1 MPASAEPHSKE
12 RTLVAVAAVQDFNY
26 KVALASG
33 LRELQAGRLRQAEQQ
48 FGYLCAKFPDAPGG
62 YRGLAKVRMEQ
73 ADRPGALAALRDG
86 AAKLAKAG
94 EHTGVVALLT
104 EALQLDPID
113 LGAHR
118 RLAAAHALAGELDA
132 AASEY
137 TRFARALSTT
147 DPAGAQRDVRYGLDS
162 LGPVPGL
169 VALAGE
175 VGLDPST
182 IPAPAAPREAAPPA
196 AVSTGGESLPTGA
209 IPGIPRRARK
219 DKEREKEPEPQ
230 PAPEVDPRLGMF
242 EPAAATPA
250 APAEPE
256 AWAPQA
262 PAPPRE
268 RVPEPALDANADP
281 LEADMRAAEYIAK
294 GDPRAAQAALVA
306 ARHFIADG
314 RTNAASD
321 LLLQL
326 IASGL
331 ADHQAQRLL
340 VDVVSSIGKRDVAR
354 AKIALLAEALR
365 LDGQPELAVEVE
377 RLAQAN

>member
-1 MPASAEPHSKE
+1 
-12 RTLVAVAAVQDFNY
+12 VAAVQDFNY

-48 FGYLCAKFPDAPGG
+48 FDYLCAKFPAAPGG
-62 YRGLAKVRMEQ
+62 YRGIAKVRMEQ

-104 EALQLDPID
+104 EALQLDPVD

-132 AASEY
+132 AANEY
-137 TRFARALSTT
+137 ARFARVLAGT
-147 DPAGAQRDVRYGLDS
+147 DRAGAQRDVRYGLDS
-162 LGPVPGL
+162 LGPIPGL
-169 VALAGE
+169 VVLAGE
-175 VGLDPST
+175 VGLDPSL
-182 IPAPAAPREAAPPA
+182 IPTPIAPRVAAPEAEPLPP
-196 AVSTGGESLPTGA
+196 GA
-209 IPGIPRRARK
+209 IPGIPRRSRK
-219 DKEREKEPEPQ
+219 DKDKDKETEP
-230 PAPEVDPRLGMF
+230 AFESDPRLAML
-242 EPAAATPA
+242 EPAAPVAEA

-256 AWAPQA
+256 AWAPHA

-268 RVPEPALDANADP
+268 RVPEPALDATADP
-281 LEADMRAAEYIAK
+281 LEAEMQAAEYIAR
-294 GDPRAAQAALVA
+294 GDPRAAEVALVA

-326 IASGL
+326 ISSGL

-340 VDVVSSIGKRDVAR
+340 VDVVSTIGKRDVAR

-377 RLAQAN
+377 RLAQGT

>member
-1 MPASAEPHSKE
+1 MPASAEPHSKG

-48 FGYLCAKFPDAPGG
+48 FGFLCAKFPDAPGG

-86 AAKLAKAG
+86 AARLAKAG
-94 EHTGVVALLT
+94 QHPGVVSLLT
-104 EALQLDPID
+104 EALQLDPLD

-132 AASEY
+132 AAGEY
-137 TRFARALSTT
+137 ARYARVLSAT

-162 LGPVPGL
+162 LGPLPRLVGL
-169 VALAGE
+169 AQE
-175 VGLDPST
+175 IGLDPGA
-182 IPAPAAPREAAPPA
+182 IPAPPAPRAAAPAATAETELPA
-196 AVSTGGESLPTGA
+196 GA
-209 IPGIPRRARK
+209 IPGVPRRARK
-219 DKEREKEPEPQ
+219 DKEKDTEADPVADPRLAMLEPAPA
-230 PAPEVDPRLGMF
+230 APEV
-242 EPAAATPA
+242 AAAVPSA
-250 APAEPE
+250 
-256 AWAPQA
+256 
-262 PAPPRE
+262 PRE
-268 RVPEPALDANADP
+268 RVEEPPLDPNADP
-281 LEADMRAAEYIAK
+281 LEAEMRAAEYIAK
-294 GDPRAAQAALVA
+294 GDPRAAQMALVA
-306 ARHFIADG
+306 ARHFMADG

-354 AKIALLAEALR
+354 AKCALLAEALR
-365 LDGQPELAVEVE
+365 LDGQTDLAVEVE
-377 RLAQAN
+377 RLAQAV

>member
-1 MPASAEPHSKE
+1 
-12 RTLVAVAAVQDFNY
+12 VAAVQDFNY

-48 FGYLCAKFPDAPGG
+48 FTYLCAKFPEAPGG
-62 YRGLAKVRMEQ
+62 YRGVAKVRMEQ

-86 AAKLAKAG
+86 AARLAKAG
-94 EHTGVVALLT
+94 EHAGVVSLLT

-113 LGAHR
+113 LGAQR
-118 RLAAAHALAGELDA
+118 RLAAAYALAGELDA
-132 AASEY
+132 AANEY
-137 TRFARALSTT
+137 ARFARVLATT

-169 VALAGE
+169 VTLAGE
-175 VGLDPST
+175 VGLDPSV
-182 IPAPAAPREAAPPA
+182 IPAPAAPRVAAAP
-196 AVSTGGESLPTGA
+196 AVETASLAPGA

-219 DKEREKEPEPQ
+219 DKDKEKDAETAPEP
-230 PAPEVDPRLGMF
+230 DPRLAML
-242 EPAAATPA
+242 EPA
-250 APAEPE
+250 APAEPAAPE
-256 AWAPQA
+256 AWAP
-262 PAPPRE
+262 APPPAQRE

-281 LEADMRAAEYIAK
+281 LEAEMQAAEYIAK
-294 GDPRAAQAALVA
+294 GDPRAAEVALVA
-306 ARHFIADG
+306 ARQFIADG

-340 VDVVSSIGKRDVAR
+340 VDVVSTIGKRDVAR

-377 RLAQAN
+377 RLAQAG

>member
-1 MPASAEPHSKE
+1 M
-12 RTLVAVAAVQDFNY
+12 AAVQDFNY

-48 FGYLCAKFPDAPGG
+48 FDYLCAKFPAAPGG
-62 YRGLAKVRMEQ
+62 YRGIAKVRMEQ

-104 EALQLDPID
+104 EALQLDPVD

-132 AASEY
+132 ATNEY
-137 TRFARALSTT
+137 ARFARALAGT
-147 DPAGAQRDVRYGLDS
+147 DPAGVQRDVRYGLDS

-169 VALAGE
+169 VTLAGE
-175 VGLDPST
+175 VGLDPSL
-182 IPAPAAPREAAPPA
+182 IPAPIAPRVAAPDAEPLPA
-196 AVSTGGESLPTGA
+196 GA
-209 IPGIPRRARK
+209 IPGIPRRSRK
-219 DKEREKEPEPQ
+219 DKDKDKDKEAEP
-230 PAPEVDPRLGMF
+230 AFESDPRLAML
-242 EPAAATPA
+242 EPAAPVPEAALVPEA
-250 APAEPE
+250 APAQPE
-256 AWAPQA
+256 AWAPQV

-268 RVPEPALDANADP
+268 RVPEPALDVSADP
-281 LEADMRAAEYIAK
+281 LEAEMQAAEYIAR
-294 GDPRAAQAALVA
+294 GDPRAAEVALVA

-326 IASGL
+326 ISSGL

-340 VDVVSSIGKRDVAR
+340 VDVVSTIGKRDVAR

-377 RLAQAN
+377 RLAQAT